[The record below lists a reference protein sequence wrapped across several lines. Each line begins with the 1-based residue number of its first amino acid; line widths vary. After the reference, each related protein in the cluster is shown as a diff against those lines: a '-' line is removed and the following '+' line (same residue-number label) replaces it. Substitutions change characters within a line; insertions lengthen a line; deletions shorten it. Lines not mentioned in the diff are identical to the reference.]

1 MRQTRKTILGV
12 VLVLIGG
19 MGYLLFRP
27 TRLLIYQLASRAGM
41 EPLLRQWREHT
52 MQWDMPEW
60 VVYCLPDGLW
70 SAGYVLIVSGLFRPH
85 PLKWL
90 VAGIIPLVGA
100 LSELAQWMGMLP
112 GRFDVVD
119 IVCYLLPYA
128 LYLALSGQEDRKE
141 SINNKPI

>member
-1 MRQTRKTILGV
+1 MRQTQKTILGV

-27 TRLLIYQLASRAGM
+27 TRLLIYQLASRTGM

-52 MQWDMPEW
+52 LQWDLPEW

-90 VAGIIPLVGA
+90 G
-100 LSELAQWMGMLP
+100 
-112 GRFDVVD
+112 
-119 IVCYLLPYA
+119 
-128 LYLALSGQEDRKE
+128 
-141 SINNKPI
+141 

>member
-1 MRQTRKTILGV
+1 MLKTVAGAA
-12 VLVLIGG
+12 LVGIGG
-19 MGYLLFRP
+19 TMYLLFRQSS
-27 TRLLIYQLASRAGM
+27 LLIYQLACRAGM
-41 EPLLRQWREHT
+41 GELLGRWREHT
-52 MQWDMPEW
+52 LQWDMPEW

-112 GRFDVVD
+112 GNVRQRRRG
-119 IVCYLLPYA
+119 LLSVA
-128 LYLALSGQEDRKE
+128 IRSLSGIERAGRSE
-141 SINNKPI
+141 RINKQ

>member
-1 MRQTRKTILGV
+1 MRQTQKTIFGV

-27 TRLLIYQLASRAGM
+27 TRLLIYQLACCTGM

-52 MQWDMPEW
+52 LQWDLPEW